1 MSESFQTVDDIAL
14 SLIVRLRTIGRSS
27 PSAKPSIFLAHSL
40 GGIVL
45 KRALVLLANSGDTER
60 KILES
65 IRGIILF
72 GVPSRGMHMSHFLPM
87 VEGYP
92 NESLIRLLSPDST
105 YLSDLDQQF
114 SGIAHLADVRLISVY
129 ETKMTMTT
137 KVSSLNL
144 SFLQILTLYKL
155 SPSGKWERTGPKAI
169 LVKPES
175 AIQRGSQTGDILP
188 VDKDHSDMVKFAQDD
203 TNYRGVLIYLHDL
216 CESSDGPK
224 LDEKQIQRTSNSW
237 ISVFGNFF
245 RKKQSDVEEN
255 ILKSKSLTRTLMP
268 AYTSLQKLVHINR
281 VQRSIFLPAPLT

>member
-72 GVPSRGMHMSHFLPM
+72 GVPARGTHMSHFLPM
-87 VEGYP
+87 VEEYP

-175 AIQRGSQTGDILP
+175 AIQRDSQTGDILP

-203 TNYRGVLIYLHDL
+203 TNYRGV
-216 CESSDGPK
+216 P
-224 LDEKQIQRTSNSW
+224 
-237 ISVFGNFF
+237 
-245 RKKQSDVEEN
+245 
-255 ILKSKSLTRTLMP
+255 ILT
-268 AYTSLQKLVHINR
+268 
-281 VQRSIFLPAPLT
+281 

>member
-1 MSESFQTVDDIAL
+1 M
-14 SLIVRLRTIGRSS
+14 
-27 PSAKPSIFLAHSL
+27 
-40 GGIVL
+40 L

-72 GVPSRGMHMSHFLPM
+72 GVPSQGMHMSHFLPM
-87 VEGYP
+87 VEGHP
-92 NESLIRLLSPDST
+92 NESLIRLLSPDSS

-129 ETKMTMTT
+129 ETKMTRTT
-137 KVSSLNL
+137 KVSLVTLWFRQIIL
-144 SFLQILTLYKL
+144 SLYKL

-203 TNYRGVLIYLHDL
+203 TNYRGVLIYLYDL
-216 CESSDGPK
+216 CESPDGPK
-224 LDEKQIQRTSNSW
+224 LNEAQAQSSSSSWMSMFSNL
-237 ISVFGNFF
+237 F
-245 RKKQSDVEEN
+245 RKKQSDVEDN
-255 ILKSKSLTRTLMP
+255 ILKSKFLKRTLMP
-268 AYTSLQKLVHINR
+268 AYTSM
-281 VQRSIFLPAPLT
+281 